1 MVPICYNLRVY
12 RLTTL
17 SIRISLDRLLA
28 GRVELDQHLA
38 LGVFD
43 GHPGIMNGFPQL
55 AILDNY
61 SKLDGY

>member
-1 MVPICYNLRVY
+1 M
-12 RLTTL
+12 
-17 SIRISLDRLLA
+17 A